1 MDSLFQS
8 FNQQVS
14 MHNFAELSGCVF
26 SWIEEQC
33 KPGDLQVIK
42 EIGEFFCSQCCL
54 ARTWSTQYC
63 DRQGTVKG
71 NEVGAQMILLTS
83 LPDSRI
89 VACYHLTRD
98 WITLRDGNYPYQ
110 KQERADIS
118 QSHYRIKNAFPTIK
132 EH

>member
-42 EIGEFFCSQCCL
+42 EIREFFAHNVVL
-54 ARTWSTQYC
+54 PGPGVLNTAT
-63 DRQGTVKG
+63 DREQ
-71 NEVGAQMILLTS
+71 
-83 LPDSRI
+83 
-89 VACYHLTRD
+89 
-98 WITLRDGNYPYQ
+98 
-110 KQERADIS
+110 
-118 QSHYRIKNAFPTIK
+118 
-132 EH
+132 